1 MRSANAGTV
10 TPRKTC
16 VLNKSCGRWGV
27 RPRDGCLGYNTPQGP
42 PKNYLEHFSPAG
54 SPGAGLST
62 FQAPQG
68 SVIGP
73 HPEQLQIVFSDSL
86 SCALSGLRRR
96 FWPKRGLQGRSFP
109 WKIWYFLLFEWPAE
123 SGRAT
128 SSGAA
133 DLLVEINFVT
143 DLLAE
148 TACNGSNGPVSAK
161 LAVRQN
167 RSMRLASLHSAGP
180 PRAPQCTDSAATF
193 T

>member
-1 MRSANAGTV
+1 M
-10 TPRKTC
+10 
-16 VLNKSCGRWGV
+16 
-27 RPRDGCLGYNTPQGP
+27 
-42 PKNYLEHFSPAG
+42 EHFSPAG
-54 SPGAGLST
+54 STGAGLST
-62 FQAPQG
+62 FYAPQG
-68 SVIGP
+68 LIIGP
-73 HPEQLQIVFSDSL
+73 HPEQLHPVFPESL

-161 LAVRQN
+161 LAVRQK
-167 RSMRLASLHSAGP
+167 RCMRLASLHSAGP
-180 PRAPQCTDSAATF
+180 PRACPCVLSWREPPRARLSSAAVGSTALYRRIVRQELLPPPPALF
-193 T
+193 HR